1 MTVTTSTHHKLSHSR
16 NTDERFQALDRALAR
31 RYVVRLLQERRL
43 RSNQEQSQGDILFR
57 PRVEICDNP
66 SSSRITA
73 TLELP
78 GMKADDVRVTLE
90 RDNLLAI
97 SGERVSKA
105 LSDQS
110 ASVSFPVR
118 EIKYG
123 KFLRTLDVP
132 SGTMMS
138 TISAAM
144 SDGMLLISWPRSPPG
159 ARTRS
164 PQ

>member
-1 MTVTTSTHHKLSHSR
+1 MCSTLIQ
-16 NTDERFQALDRALAR
+16 NNA
-31 RYVVRLLQERRL
+31 
-43 RSNQEQSQGDILFR
+43 DIIF
-57 PRVEICDNP
+57 RVEICDDP

-97 SGERVSKA
+97 SGERISKA
-105 LSDQS
+105 PSNQS
-110 ASVSFPVR
+110 ASVNFPVK

-132 SGTMMS
+132 SGTMVSSMDPWLFHCFLTLFVQMS

-144 SDGMLLISWPRSPPG
+144 SDGMLLVSWPRFPPG
-159 ARTRS
+159 ATARS

>member
-1 MTVTTSTHHKLSHSR
+1 MTVATTTYRKLSHSR
-16 NTDERFQALDRALAR
+16 NSEEQFQALDRALAR
-31 RYVVRLLQERRL
+31 RYVIRLLQEQRL
-43 RSNQEQSQGDILFR
+43 RRRREQPQDDVIFK
-57 PRVEICDNP
+57 PRVEICDDP

-78 GMKADDVRVTLE
+78 GMKADDVRVILE

-97 SGERVSKA
+97 SGERVQKA
-105 LSDQS
+105 PSNQSGS
-110 ASVSFPVR
+110 ASYPVR

-123 KFLRTLDVP
+123 KFIRTLDVP

-144 SDGMLLISWPRSPPG
+144 SDGMLLLSWPR
-159 ARTRS
+159 
-164 PQ
+164 

>member
-1 MTVTTSTHHKLSHSR
+1 
-16 NTDERFQALDRALAR
+16 
-31 RYVVRLLQERRL
+31 
-43 RSNQEQSQGDILFR
+43 
-57 PRVEICDNP
+57 RVEICDDP

-78 GMKADDVRVTLE
+78 GMKADDVRVILE

-97 SGERVSKA
+97 SGERVQKA
-105 LSDQS
+105 PSNQS
-110 ASVSFPVR
+110 ASAGYPVR

-123 KFLRTLDVP
+123 KFIRTLDVP

-144 SDGMLLISWPRSPPG
+144 SDGMLLLSWPRSPPS
-159 ARTRS
+159 ATARS